1 MVVTDW
7 RYVVRICNI
16 DISDLGG
23 VTGTQAT
30 TAATALVKL
39 MAKATYRIPNM
50 AMGRAAFYMN
60 RTVHSGLSIAAMD
73 KSQNVL
79 EIEKG
84 LTQFGQAKSYLS
96 FLGTPIRQVDSLIN
110 AEARVT

>member
-1 MVVTDW
+1 
-7 RYVVRICNI
+7 
-16 DISDLGG
+16 
-23 VTGTQAT
+23 
-30 TAATALVKL
+30 
-39 MAKATYRIPNM
+39 MARATYRIPNM
-50 AMGRAAFYMN
+50 GMGRAAFYMN

-96 FLGTPIRQVDSLIN
+96 FLGTPIRQVDTLIN
-110 AEARVT
+110 SEARVT